1 MRISD
6 WSSDVCSSDLLDV
19 LGDALALE
27 RLIGRLLA
35 ALVAAGARDE
45 RIGIE
50 ARQDDGRIVIVIDR
64 PRGLA
69 GYSGEAL
76 LAIDAEPEAA
86 LDGAPLP
93 GTGFSLRLAR
103 TTAAGLHRKSVV

>member
-6 WSSDVCSSDLLDV
+6 WSSDVCSSDLRPLLDTVAADLAPLAELRGTALEIAPAMPDLDV

-64 PRGLA
+64 P
-69 GYSGEAL
+69 
-76 LAIDAEPEAA
+76 D
-86 LDGAPLP
+86 
-93 GTGFSLRLAR
+93 
-103 TTAAGLHRKSVV
+103 RKSTRLNSSH